1 MGSGTSSGR
10 TTTRRASSATMAT
23 ASTATVDTL
32 FSTYETNFGSNTIG
46 DQVVANEAITELRTR
61 LDQTQYAN
69 RQDIQGLDDPENAT
83 EQQRLAWVQNSS
95 NSQLISNFVSAAGR
109 MSNGIPSSMTRMQYK
124 QTKDEIKR
132 RLGG

>member
-10 TTTRRASSATMAT
+10 TSRASISRASA
-23 ASTATVDTL
+23 ASVNTL
-32 FSTYETNFGSNTIG
+32 FSTYETNFGSSSIN
-46 DQVVANEAITELRTR
+46 DQIIANEAITELRTR
-61 LDQTQYAN
+61 LDGTQYAN
-69 RQDIQGLDDPENAT
+69 RQDIPGLQNAESAT

-95 NSQLISNFVSAAGR
+95 NSQLISSFVSAAGQ

>member
-1 MGSGTSSGR
+1 MGAGTSSGKPSARR
-10 TTTRRASSATMAT
+10 TSSATMAT
-23 ASTATVDTL
+23 ASTASVDTL

-46 DQVVANEAITELRTR
+46 DQVVANEAITELRMR
-61 LDQTQYAN
+61 LGDTQYAN
-69 RQDIQGLDDPENAT
+69 RQDIPGLADPENAT

-95 NSQLISNFVSAAGR
+95 NSQLISSFVSAAGQ

-124 QTKDEIKR
+124 QIKDEIKR

>member
-10 TTTRRASSATMAT
+10 TSRASISRASA
-23 ASTATVDTL
+23 ASVNTL
-32 FSTYETNFGSNTIG
+32 FSTYETNFGSSSIN
-46 DQVVANEAITELRTR
+46 DQIIANEAITELRTR
-61 LDQTQYAN
+61 LDGTQYAN
-69 RQDIQGLDDPENAT
+69 RQDIPGLLNAESAT

-95 NSQLISNFVSAAGR
+95 NSQLISSFVSAAGQ